1 MVEITIPCLIVVI
14 QAVRRQAD
22 EERAQLDA
30 MSEDNEGAEGL
41 SLSLSDLEKT
51 LNELHDAYDKARR
64 QGYELPP
71 SDSLFR

>member
-1 MVEITIPCLIVVI
+1 MVEITIPCLIVAI

-22 EERAQLDA
+22 EEREQLHA
-30 MSEDNEGAEGL
+30 MSEDDEGAEGL

-51 LNELHDAYDKARR
+51 LNELHDAYDKARN

-71 SDSLFR
+71 SGSLFR

>member
-1 MVEITIPCLIVVI
+1 MVDITIPCLIVVI

-30 MSEDNEGAEGL
+30 MSEDNEEAEGL

-51 LNELHDAYDKARR
+51 LNELRDAYDKARR

-71 SDSLFR
+71 PDSLFR

>member
-14 QAVRRQAD
+14 QAVRMRAD
-22 EERAQLDA
+22 EERAQLEA
-30 MSEDNEGAEGL
+30 MSEDDEGAEGL

-51 LNELHDAYDKARR
+51 LNELHEAYEKARR
-64 QGYELPP
+64 QGYELPS

>member
-1 MVEITIPCLIVVI
+1 MVEITIPCLIVAI
-14 QAVRRQAD
+14 QAVRRRAD
-22 EERAQLDA
+22 EERAQLGA
-30 MSEDNEGAEGL
+30 MGEDDEGVEGL

-51 LNELHDAYDKARR
+51 LNELHDVYDKARS

>member
-1 MVEITIPCLIVVI
+1 MIEITIPCLLVVI

-22 EERAQLDA
+22 EERAQLEA
-30 MSEDNEGAEGL
+30 MTEDSEDAEGL

-51 LNELHDAYDKARR
+51 LNELHEAYDKARK

-71 SDSLFR
+71 ADSLFQ

>member
-22 EERAQLDA
+22 EERAQLEA
-30 MSEDNEGAEGL
+30 MSEDDEAAEGL

-51 LNELHDAYDKARR
+51 LNELHSAYDKARC